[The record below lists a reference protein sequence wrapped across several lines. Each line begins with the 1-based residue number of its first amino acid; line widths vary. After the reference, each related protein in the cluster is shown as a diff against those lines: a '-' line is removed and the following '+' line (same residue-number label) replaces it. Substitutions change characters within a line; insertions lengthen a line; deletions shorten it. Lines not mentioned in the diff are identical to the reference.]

1 MPNSIS
7 GFMRLLVIEDE
18 RELGGLVRTALE
30 KGGFAVDLAETLD
43 AATACLDLV
52 SYDLAILDLALP
64 DGDGLTLLR
73 RVRKQGST
81 LPVLVLTARDAPEDR
96 VLGLNAG
103 ADDYLIKPFHMPE
116 LIARLRALM
125 RRPNAALGITLTL
138 GNLVFDTTS
147 RTVRVGGSDVALSV
161 RETSML
167 EVLMRQQGS
176 VVTRELMEQ
185 RLYSFEA
192 QLGSNALEVLI
203 HRLRRRLQEVE
214 ATVVIHTVR
223 GVGYLMAERR

>member
-1 MPNSIS
+1 
-7 GFMRLLVIEDE
+7 MRLLVVEDE
-18 RELGGLVRTALE
+18 RELAYLVRSALE
-30 KGGFAVDLAETLD
+30 RGGFAVDLAGTLD

-52 SYDLAILDLALP
+52 DYDAAILDLALP

-73 RVRKQGST
+73 MVRKRGST
-81 LPVLVLTARDAPEDR
+81 LPVLLLTARDAPEDR

-116 LIARLRALM
+116 LIARVRALL
-125 RRPNAALGITLTL
+125 RRPAAALGVTLAL
-138 GNLVFDTTS
+138 GNLVFDTAS
-147 RTVRVGGSDVALSV
+147 RVVSVDGTEVGLSP

-167 EVLMRQQGS
+167 EILMRQQGA

-203 HRLRRRLQEVE
+203 HRLRRRLQEVG
-214 ATVVIHTVR
+214 AAVVIHTVR
-223 GVGYLMAERR
+223 GVGYLMAQPR

>member
-1 MPNSIS
+1 
-7 GFMRLLVIEDE
+7 MRLLVIEDE

-30 KGGFAVDLAETLD
+30 RVGFAVDLAGTLD
-43 AATACLDLV
+43 EATAFLELV
-52 SYDLAILDLALP
+52 DYDAVILDLALP

-73 RVRKQGST
+73 RVRKRGST
-81 LPVLVLTARDAPEDR
+81 LPVLLLTARDAPEDR

-116 LIARLRALM
+116 LIARVRALL
-125 RRPNAALGITLTL
+125 RRPSAALGVRLAL
-138 GNLVFDTTS
+138 GNVIFDTAS
-147 RTVRVGGSDVALSV
+147 RVVSVDGAEIGLSL

-167 EVLMRQQGS
+167 EILMRQQGV

-203 HRLRRRLQEVE
+203 HRLRRRLQEVG
-214 ATVVIHTVR
+214 AAVVIHTVR
-223 GVGYLMAERR
+223 GVGYLMAEPR

>member
-1 MPNSIS
+1 
-7 GFMRLLVIEDE
+7 MRLLVIEDE
-18 RELGGLVRTALE
+18 PELGGLVRTALE
-30 KGGFAVDLAETLD
+30 RGGFAVDLADTLD

-52 SYDLAILDLALP
+52 SYDVAILDLALP

-73 RVRKQGST
+73 RLRKRGST

-125 RRPNAALGITLTL
+125 RRPNATLGITLTL
-138 GNLVFDTTS
+138 GNLLFDTTS
-147 RTVRVGGSDVALSV
+147 RVVRVDGADVGLSV

-192 QLGSNALEVLI
+192 NLGSNALEVLI
-203 HRLRRRLQEVE
+203 HRLRRRLQDAGAAVI
-214 ATVVIHTVR
+214 IHTVR
-223 GVGYLMAERR
+223 GVGYLMAEAR

>member
-1 MPNSIS
+1 
-7 GFMRLLVIEDE
+7 MRLLVIEDE
-18 RELGGLVRTALE
+18 RELGRLLQGALE
-30 KGGFAVDLAETLD
+30 RGGFAVDLAETLD
-43 AATACLDLV
+43 AAQGCLDV
-52 SYDLAILDLALP
+52 VGYDAAILDLALP
-64 DGDGLTLLR
+64 DGDGLSLLR
-73 RVRKQGST
+73 SLRKRGST
-81 LPVLVLTARDAPEDR
+81 LPVLILTARDAPEDR

-116 LIARLRALM
+116 LLARVRALL

-138 GNLVFDTTS
+138 GNVALDTTS
-147 RTVRVGGSDVALSV
+147 RLVRVGEADVPLSS

-167 EVLMRQQGS
+167 EILLRQQGA

-203 HRLRRRLQEVE
+203 HRLRRRLQE
-214 ATVVIHTVR
+214 ANAAVVIHTVR
-223 GVGYLMAERR
+223 GVGYLMSRAS

>member
-1 MPNSIS
+1 
-7 GFMRLLVIEDE
+7 MRLLVIEDE
-18 RELGGLVRTALE
+18 RELGGLVRSALE
-30 KGGFAVDLAETLD
+30 RGGFAVDLAETLD

-52 SYDLAILDLALP
+52 SYDVAILDLALP

-73 RVRKQGST
+73 RVRKRGSA

-103 ADDYLIKPFHMPE
+103 ADDYVIKPFHMPE
-116 LIARLRALM
+116 LIARVRAIL
-125 RRPNAALGITLTL
+125 RRPSAALGITLTL

-147 RTVRVGGSDVALSV
+147 RNVRVGGADVALSP

-167 EVLMRQQGS
+167 ELLMRQQGS
-176 VVTRELMEQ
+176 VVTREILEQ

-203 HRLRRRLQEVE
+203 HRLRRRLQEVG
-214 ATVVIHTVR
+214 AAVVIHTVR
-223 GVGYLMAERR
+223 GVGYLMAGIG

>member
-1 MPNSIS
+1 
-7 GFMRLLVIEDE
+7 MRLLVIEDE
-18 RELGGLVRTALE
+18 RELGRLVRTALE
-30 KGGFAVDLAETLD
+30 RGGFAVDLAETLD

-52 SYDLAILDLALP
+52 SYDVAILDLALP

-138 GNLVFDTTS
+138 GNLLFDTTS
-147 RTVRVGGSDVALSV
+147 RIVRVDGAEIGLSV

-203 HRLRRRLQEVE
+203 HRLRRRLQEVG
-214 ATVVIHTVR
+214 AAVVIHTVR
-223 GVGYLMAERR
+223 GVGYLMAEAR

>member
-1 MPNSIS
+1 
-7 GFMRLLVIEDE
+7 MRLLVIEDE
-18 RELGGLVRTALE
+18 RELGGLVRGALE
-30 KGGFAVDLAETLD
+30 RGGFAVDLAETLD
-43 AATACLDLV
+43 AAKACLDLV
-52 SYDLAILDLALP
+52 SYDVAILDLALP

-73 RVRKQGST
+73 RVRRGGST

-96 VLGLNAG
+96 VLGLDAG

-116 LIARLRALM
+116 LIARVRALL
-125 RRPNAALGITLTL
+125 RRPSAALGVMLTL
-138 GNLVFDTTS
+138 GNLVLDTTS
-147 RTVRVGGSDVALSV
+147 RLVRVDGGEVGLSL

-167 EVLMRQQGS
+167 EILMRQQGM

-203 HRLRRRLQEVE
+203 HRLRRRLQEVG

-223 GVGYLMAERR
+223 GVGYLLGEAR

>member
-1 MPNSIS
+1 
-7 GFMRLLVIEDE
+7 MRLLVIEDE
-18 RELGGLVRTALE
+18 HELGGLVRSALE
-30 KGGFAVDLAETLD
+30 RGGFAVDLAETLD
-43 AATACLDLV
+43 AASAHLDLV
-52 SYDLAILDLALP
+52 SYDAAILDLALP

-81 LPVLVLTARDAPEDR
+81 LPILLLTARDAPEDR

-103 ADDYLIKPFHMPE
+103 ADDYVIKPFHMPE
-116 LIARLRALM
+116 LIARVRALL
-125 RRPNAALGITLTL
+125 RRPSAALGVMLTL
-138 GNLVFDTTS
+138 ANLVLDTTS
-147 RTVRVGGSDVALSV
+147 RSARVDGAEIGLSV

-167 EVLMRQQGS
+167 EILMRQQGA

-203 HRLRRRLQEVE
+203 HRLRRRLQEAG
-214 ATVVIHTVR
+214 ATVIIHTVR
-223 GVGYLMAERR
+223 GVGYLMAEPR

>member
-1 MPNSIS
+1 
-7 GFMRLLVIEDE
+7 MRLLVIEDE
-18 RELGGLVRTALE
+18 RELGGLVRSALE
-30 KGGFAVDLAETLD
+30 RSGFAVDLAETLD

-52 SYDLAILDLALP
+52 RYDLAILDLALP

-73 RVRKQGST
+73 TVRKRGSI

-116 LIARLRALM
+116 LIARLRALL
-125 RRPNAALGITLTL
+125 RRPSAALGVALTL
-138 GNLVFDTTS
+138 GNLVLDTTS
-147 RTVRVGGSDVALSV
+147 RQVRIDGAEVALTV
-161 RETSML
+161 RETSAL
-167 EVLMRQQGS
+167 EILLRQQGA
-176 VVTRELMEQ
+176 VVARELMEQ

-203 HRLRRRLQEVE
+203 HRLRRRLQE
-214 ATVVIHTVR
+214 AGAAAIIHTVR
-223 GVGYLMAERR
+223 GVGYLLAEPR

>member
-1 MPNSIS
+1 
-7 GFMRLLVIEDE
+7 MRLLVIEDE

-30 KGGFAVDLAETLD
+30 RGGFAVDLAETLD

-52 SYDLAILDLALP
+52 SYDVAILDLALP

-138 GNLVFDTTS
+138 GNLLFDTTS
-147 RTVRVGGSDVALSV
+147 RIVRVDGAEIGLSV

-203 HRLRRRLQEVE
+203 HRLRRRLQEVG
-214 ATVVIHTVR
+214 AAVVIHTVR
-223 GVGYLMAERR
+223 GVGYLMAEAR

>member
-1 MPNSIS
+1 
-7 GFMRLLVIEDE
+7 MRLLVIEDE
-18 RELGGLVRTALE
+18 RELAGLIRGALE
-30 KGGFAVDLAETLD
+30 RGGFAVDLAEALD

-52 SYDLAILDLALP
+52 SYDAAVLDLALP

-116 LIARLRALM
+116 LIARIRAIL
-125 RRPNAALGITLTL
+125 RRPSAALGVVLTL
-138 GNLVFDTTS
+138 RNLVLDTTS
-147 RTVRVGGSDVALSV
+147 RLVRVDGAEVGLSL
-161 RETSML
+161 REMSVL
-167 EVLMRQQGS
+167 EILMRQQGA

-192 QLGSNALEVLI
+192 HLGSNALEVLI
-203 HRLRRRLQEVE
+203 HRLRRRLQD
-214 ATVVIHTVR
+214 ADAAVVIHTVR
-223 GVGYLMAERR
+223 GVGYLMANAR

>member
-1 MPNSIS
+1 
-7 GFMRLLVIEDE
+7 MRLLVIEDE
-18 RELGGLVRTALE
+18 RELGGLVRSALE
-30 KGGFAVDLAETLD
+30 RGGFAVDLAETLD

-52 SYDLAILDLALP
+52 RYDVAILDLALP

-73 RVRKQGST
+73 TVRKRGSI

-116 LIARLRALM
+116 LIARLRALL
-125 RRPNAALGITLTL
+125 RRPSAALGVALTL
-138 GNLVFDTTS
+138 GNLVLDTTS
-147 RTVRVGGSDVALSV
+147 RQVRIDGAEVGLTV
-161 RETSML
+161 RETSVL
-167 EVLMRQQGS
+167 EILMRQQGA

-203 HRLRRRLQEVE
+203 HRLRRRLQE
-214 ATVVIHTVR
+214 AGAAAIIHTVR
-223 GVGYLMAERR
+223 GVGYLLAEPR